1 MIIQTGL
8 DFVGNNEVL
17 TFGPG
22 DSSGSTLIFINND
35 NLYEG
40 TEDFTVILTTTDSA
54 VEIFQPVA
62 DITITDDGLFFSSV
76 CKNSVPQFFFLL
88 KHRCES
94 LLRK

>member
-1 MIIQTGL
+1 MGTNQ
-8 DFVGNNEVL
+8 VL

-22 DSSGSTLIFINND
+22 DSSDSTLIFIIND

-40 TEDFTVILTTTDSA
+40 TEDFSAILTTTDSA
-54 VEIFQPVA
+54 VEIFEPVA

-76 CKNSVPQFFFLL
+76 CKNLVPQFLSLL